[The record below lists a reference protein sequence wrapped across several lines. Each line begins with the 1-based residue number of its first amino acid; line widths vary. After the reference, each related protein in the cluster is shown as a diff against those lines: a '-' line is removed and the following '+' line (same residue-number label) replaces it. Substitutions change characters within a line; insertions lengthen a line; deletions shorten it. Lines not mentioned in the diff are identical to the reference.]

1 MKKILLWIILFVA
14 AFFIVIF
21 GMLNYLR
28 YNYYS
33 KNFYRESSSVY
44 ISKNSGMWSEKNEN
58 INFSVTGDSTQTL
71 KISTGYLSGKT
82 TVDIKDINNKI
93 IFEKK
98 YGNGIFS
105 EEEIYFISGKYS
117 MEIKYFRGTF
127 SHLVLSFGGEKLIK
141 EK

>member
-1 MKKILLWIILFVA
+1 MKKILLWVILFAA

-33 KNFYRESSSVY
+33 KNLYRESSVVY

-71 KISTGYLSGKT
+71 KISTGYLTGKT
-82 TVDIKDINNKI
+82 TVDIKDISNNI

-105 EEEIYFISGKYS
+105 EEEIYFISGK
-117 MEIKYFRGTF
+117 
-127 SHLVLSFGGEKLIK
+127 
-141 EK
+141 